1 MLGNSSAELELEVV
15 QRNLAILHVGGGR
28 GWFGRWCRGR
38 RRRQRCVVGVV
49 MGPRASVMLVV
60 GGLLAPS

>member
-28 GWFGRWCRGR
+28 GWFRGGGAGAG
-38 RRRQRCVVGVV
+38 VGV
-49 MGPRASVMLVV
+49 SVALWV
-60 GGLLAPS
+60 L